1 MTGNAKYNK
10 KFAIESSDSGAPS
23 GNSESALEPDASDL
37 ELAYEAALE
46 PASGASSGTPSGLRT
61 GPRVDESSVMVSGMV
76 PLVIE
81 FEGKPIWISTD
92 LNSKRAFRPSR
103 VKFEVSFEYLLMC
116 GDCQIIVALALRNSS
131 SCH

>member
-1 MTGNAKYNK
+1 MTGNSKYNK
-10 KFAIESSDSGAPS
+10 KFEIESSGP
-23 GNSESALEPDASDL
+23 EALS
-37 ELAYEAALE
+37 E
-46 PASGASSGTPSGLRT
+46 PASEPTTDPDSDSGELSGPHSGLPSG
-61 GPRVDESSVMVSGMV
+61 PKVDESSVMVSGMV